1 MRLSNSARHCGRCG
15 NTCGR
20 RPNAESPCVDGACVV
35 RCRPGFLDCNGDAAD
50 GCETN
55 VVAQPDDARRCPSSG
70 DAGVDAALDAR

>member
-15 NTCGR
+15 NSCEL
-20 RPNAESPCVDGACVV
+20 RPNAYNPCVAGTCVT

-55 VVAQPDDARRCPSSG
+55 VVAVPDAERRCPSSG
-70 DAGVDAALDAR
+70 DAGVDAAADAR